1 MPHEIERKFI
11 VANDGWRAGA
21 DAGRDF
27 RQAYLA
33 ETDHAAIR
41 VRIINGKEAVI
52 TIKSAEP
59 GLSRSEFEYP
69 VPLADAEALAKLRQG
84 SELTKTRFRA
94 PYAGRT
100 WEVDVY
106 SGDNAGLVLAEIELE
121 NDTASVKLP
130 SWLGREVTGDRRYYA
145 ARLSQHP
152 YRSWTSAERRGG
164 V

>member
-1 MPHEIERKFI
+1 VPQEIERKFI
-11 VANDGWRAGA
+11 VANDGWRVGA
-21 DAGRDF
+21 DGGRDF
-27 RQAYLA
+27 RQSYLA

-41 VRIINGKEAVI
+41 VRIINGREAVI

-84 SELTKTRFRA
+84 SELSKTRFRA

-100 WEVDVY
+100 WEIDVY
-106 SGDNAGLVLAEIELE
+106 SGENAGLVLAEIELE

-145 ARLSQHP
+145 ASLSRHP
-152 YRSWTSAERRGG
+152 YRAWTSTERRGG